1 MKDHFFEKKMEEVGF
16 DDLIEKFKGE
26 FAGTLGWT
34 FDAWVSFL
42 AKGGGA
48 KKKINIA

>member
-1 MKDHFFEKKMEEVGF
+1 MKDPFLEKKMEEEGF

-26 FAGTLGWT
+26 FADTLGWT
-34 FDAWVSFL
+34 VDAWVSFL

-48 KKKINIA
+48 KKRFQ